1 MLPLPQT
8 MIQSQQAFNRHIHS
22 ALPDAPIVDD
32 VRRTLPWHTLP
43 WHTLRRNIL
52 RRNTLVQGLRRPR
65 ARAALAGALHRAADA
80 IAPPPCPQ
88 PSTPA
93 RSGAC

>member
-22 ALPDAPIVDD
+22 ALPDAPVVDD
-32 VRRTLPWHTLP
+32 VRRSLPWRTLPWHT
-43 WHTLRRNIL
+43 L

-88 PSTPA
+88 PSAPA
-93 RSGAC
+93 RSSAC